1 MRICPLR
8 TSIWWQSDQTSPA
21 PATCVSRHFATPPRP
36 RTTFERAVTAQA
48 ASFVVGEM
56 ASAANCA
63 APASRRPRDSAENR
77 HFFAP
82 RHRQNGL
89 RDRGKLKEKVR
100 ISLLLRFRRPQGTYW
115 RQHRPYLKHLYS
127 ATPPFEIW
135 LRHSAEHSSQS
146 AEHSRKSAEHSSRSA
161 EH

>member
-1 MRICPLR
+1 MARNHPPSHASALR
-8 TSIWWQSDQTSPA
+8 TSIWWQSGILAVAPPPPASPA

-36 RTTFERAVTAQA
+36 RTT
-48 ASFVVGEM
+48 FVVGEM

-100 ISLLLRFRRPQGTYW
+100 ILLLLRFRRPQGTYW
-115 RQHRPYLKHLYS
+115 RQHIPYLKYLYS

-135 LRHSAEHSSQS
+135 VRHSAEHSSQS
-146 AEHSRKSAEHSSRSA
+146 AEHSSRSA